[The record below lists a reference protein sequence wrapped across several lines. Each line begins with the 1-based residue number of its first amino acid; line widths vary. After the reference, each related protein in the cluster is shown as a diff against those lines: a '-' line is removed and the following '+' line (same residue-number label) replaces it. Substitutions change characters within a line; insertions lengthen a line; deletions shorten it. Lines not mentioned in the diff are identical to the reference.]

1 MLDKLSGVDKNSEVV
16 KISVVDLISVLAKIS
31 VQWLQIRRNFSSRH
45 FFMVDEISV
54 VDWFSVVDYFSKQN
68 DRRKFSSRL
77 IFLRHTKWY
86 RRNFRCILF
95 CGWPFFLLVFWP
107 YHLKSFP
114 FRIIGKITLLGNFPV
129 DIEGFDI
136 KW

>member
-1 MLDKLSGVDKNSEVV
+1 MLDKISGVDKYSEVV
-16 KISVVDLISVLAKIS
+16 KISVVDLISGLAKIS
-31 VQWLQIRRNFSSRH
+31 VHWLQIRRNFSSRH

-95 CGWPFFLLVFWP
+95 CGWPKKKTKLQLVC
-107 YHLKSFP
+107 KAA
-114 FRIIGKITLLGNFPV
+114 KKQTL
-129 DIEGFDI
+129 
-136 KW
+136 

>member
-1 MLDKLSGVDKNSEVV
+1 MLDKISGVDKYSIVV
-16 KISVVDLISVLAKIS
+16 KISVVDLISVLAKTS

-95 CGWPFFLLVFWP
+95 CGWPSKQSKAEDKFLAEDFSCLDLTVT
-107 YHLKSFP
+107 YHTHIL
-114 FRIIGKITLLGNFPV
+114 R
-129 DIEGFDI
+129 
-136 KW
+136 